1 MLSYF
6 NEDRHYSENIRKAGN
21 AEFFIM
27 DIIFGAPLLL
37 LLLFMNG
44 SSSNNQAQQT
54 AASQN
59 QQTQIPISTSLPIIH
74 QGNISSPAVP
84 EPSDLSLA
92 IAGGGVVIRFNLRK
106 RFGK

>member
-1 MLSYF
+1 MNGSSS
-6 NEDRHYSENIRKAGN
+6 NNQAQQTAVREI
-21 AEFFIM
+21 
-27 DIIFGAPLLL
+27 
-37 LLLFMNG
+37 MNG

-74 QGNISSPAVP
+74 QGNLSSPAVP